1 MGMGS
6 RIQRGICKM
15 GWMGSN
21 WVSIRKLDHL
31 QSMEPNLLAE
41 SELEMAEIFV
51 PILRIEV

>member
-1 MGMGS
+1 
-6 RIQRGICKM
+6 M

>member
-1 MGMGS
+1 
-6 RIQRGICKM
+6 
-15 GWMGSN
+15 
-21 WVSIRKLDHL
+21 VSIRKLDHL